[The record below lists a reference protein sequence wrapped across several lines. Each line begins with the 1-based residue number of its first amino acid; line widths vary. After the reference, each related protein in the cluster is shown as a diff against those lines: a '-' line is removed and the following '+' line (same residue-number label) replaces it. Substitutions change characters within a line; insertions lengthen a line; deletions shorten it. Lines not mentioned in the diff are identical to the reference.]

1 MGMDYYLRTDP
12 PRENVPSFPESLSY
26 FFEQWGGYAECSM
39 VGQTEKLLKIDLRIF
54 QKTGHPEMPDHVFHE
69 IKKLRKV
76 VTTFIEKIQAT
87 PKFYEK
93 VKYQPLPL
101 YPPNIGYLERGGLL
115 KDLQTLDGILRD
127 LEKDGV
133 RRIELVYA

>member
-12 PRENVPSFPESLSY
+12 PREHVPDFPEPLSN
-26 FFEQWGGYAECSM
+26 FFEQWGGYKESSL
-39 VGQTEKLLKIDLRIF
+39 VGQTEKLLKIDLKLF

-69 IKKLRKV
+69 IIAVRKV
-76 VTTFIEKIQAT
+76 VSTFIEKIKAA

-93 VKYQPLPL
+93 VKYEPLAG
-101 YPPNIGYLERGGLL
+101 YPRNVGYLETGSLL

-133 RRIELVYA
+133 RRIELLYM